1 VSARQAAARAGAA
14 LRRVVEDAVGPDAA
28 ANLAA
33 AQVRVAWAELMA
45 EARLE
50 RGPLSSRVSRVT
62 GGTVH
67 VEASDPMLAQELTLR
82 ADALAWALNERMKG
96 RPGATI
102 LVRRLAVT
110 VGRIG
115 SEGTR
120 ASP

>member
-1 VSARQAAARAGAA
+1 MSGRDGRTGTAGAA
-14 LRRVVEDAVGPDAA
+14 VRRALEDAMGPDAVDG
-28 ANLAA
+28 LAI

-67 VEASDPMLAQELTLR
+67 VEASEAVLAQELTLR
-82 ADALAWALNERMKG
+82 ADALTWALNERMKG
-96 RPGATI
+96 RPGAII
-102 LVRRLAVT
+102 LVHGIAVS

-115 SEGTR
+115 S
-120 ASP
+120 

>member
-1 VSARQAAARAGAA
+1 M
-14 LRRVVEDAVGPDAA
+14 GPDAVDG
-28 ANLAA
+28 LAT

-67 VEASDPMLAQELTLR
+67 VEASEAVLAQELTLR
-82 ADALAWALNERMKG
+82 ADALTWALNERMKG
-96 RPGATI
+96 RPGAII
-102 LVRRLAVT
+102 LVHGIAVS

-115 SEGTR
+115 S
-120 ASP
+120 

>member
-1 VSARQAAARAGAA
+1 M
-14 LRRVVEDAVGPDAA
+14 GPDAVDG
-28 ANLAA
+28 LAI

-67 VEASDPMLAQELTLR
+67 VEASEAVLAQELTLR
-82 ADALAWALNERMKG
+82 ADALTWALNERMKG
-96 RPGATI
+96 RPGAII
-102 LVRRLAVT
+102 LVHGIAVS

-115 SEGTR
+115 S
-120 ASP
+120 

>member
-1 VSARQAAARAGAA
+1 MSAREPRGPNAGAA
-14 LRRVVEDAVGPDAA
+14 VRRALVEAMGPDATEG
-28 ANLAA
+28 LAI
-33 AQVRVAWAELMA
+33 AQVRLAWGELMA

-67 VEASDPMLAQELTLR
+67 VEASESGLAQELTLR
-82 ADALAWALNERMKG
+82 ADALTWALNDRMRG

-102 LVRRLAVT
+102 LVLGLAVS

-115 SEGTR
+115 S
-120 ASP
+120 